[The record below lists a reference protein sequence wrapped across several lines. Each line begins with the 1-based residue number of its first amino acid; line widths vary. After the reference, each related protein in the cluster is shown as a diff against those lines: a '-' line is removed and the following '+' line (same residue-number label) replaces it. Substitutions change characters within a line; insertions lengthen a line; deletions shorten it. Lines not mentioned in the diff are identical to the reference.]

1 MLQYILHQPHT
12 TDHQLTV
19 FVFITGR
26 KAEDTLQLQGYIRI
40 ERVPNFQVF
49 VFETFDKQVEFG
61 SDVYKNQCIMINC

>member
-1 MLQYILHQPHT
+1 MLQYILHQPH
-12 TDHQLTV
+12 HGPPINCLC
-19 FVFITGR
+19 FITGR